1 MIRGQT
7 SLVLDRLGGGCD
19 EFGIGEGIGKG
30 RGEIRDESGKVNRVV
45 ADVSIMDS
53 L

>member
-1 MIRGQT
+1 MG
-7 SLVLDRLGGGCD
+7 
-19 EFGIGEGIGKG
+19 GKG
-30 RGEIRDESGKVNRVV
+30 RGEIRGKSGKVNRVV